1 MCQCQNKEEKS
12 LHRIYRQK
20 LKESN
25 IASCQCISYQYLPP
39 QVPALQTT
47 SDTSWLAPRVS
58 LQHRQPCLYCLG
70 YQEKCREPPTWTGTQ
85 LCFQAAPK
93 GKKTDGAG
101 TEAWFAKTSPGSN
114 EQRTQHLPLVDSKG
128 KGKPKSN

>member
-47 SDTSWLAPRVS
+47 SGTSWLAPRVS

-70 YQEKCREPPTWTGTQ
+70 YQAKMQGASHMDRHTTLLSGSTQREKDRW
-85 LCFQAAPK
+85 
-93 GKKTDGAG
+93 
-101 TEAWFAKTSPGSN
+101 S
-114 EQRTQHLPLVDSKG
+114 RH
-128 KGKPKSN
+128 